1 MWNIYFLLADV
12 NVATT
17 AEFLFISGTPM
28 NTTDT
33 PAANTMQEPQSN
45 STMAPFNSTLTSTTA
60 ALSYTDSV
68 SDNSSHAQIS
78 SAPYTSVSPTVES
91 PLPLTTCCK
100 TCFNLLIK
108 ANESFL
114 FISHSSCCFEI
125 NDLILSNYYFLFFST
140 SRGIRD

>member
-1 MWNIYFLLADV
+1 MASTWNIYFFLADV

-17 AEFLFISGTPM
+17 TEFLFISGTPM

-33 PAANTMQEPQSN
+33 PAANTTQEPQSN
-45 STMAPFNSTLTSTTA
+45 STMASFSSTLTSTTT

-68 SDNSSHAQIS
+68 PDNSSHAQTS
-78 SAPYTSVSPTVES
+78 SAPYTSVSTTVEL
-91 PLPLTTCCK
+91 PQPLTTCCK
-100 TCFNLLIK
+100 TCFNFLIK

-125 NDLILSNYYFLFFST
+125 NYLILS
-140 SRGIRD
+140 